1 MINVS
6 HHTIQEE
13 IHRGE
18 NTVLYRGLRDE
29 DGAPVVVKLL
39 RSEYP
44 SPSEVA
50 KLRHEHAITRSLAL
64 AGVVK
69 VHGMEKYGHGS
80 ALVMASAGGRSLD
93 RALRAQ
99 PLGLPTAL
107 RIAASI
113 AGTLAAIHARGV
125 IHKDIKPHNILFHED
140 TQATTLIDF
149 GIATRL
155 SHESQRA
162 QGLDSLEGTLA
173 YMSPEQTG
181 RMNRA
186 VDHRTDLYSLGAT
199 LYEMLTRRLPFTSQD
214 PLELVHSHI
223 ARIPASPRDLS
234 PEVPE
239 VVSAIVMKLLAKAAE
254 DRYQTA
260 RGLETDLRECLHQWE
275 TTGKI
280 GAFPLGRQ
288 DRTGELRIPQKLYG
302 RGAELQ
308 ALMAAQ
314 AGAGAG
320 AALLLVVKGQ
330 AGVGKSTLI
339 QELQKTITCDGG
351 HFITGKFGQLNR
363 SMPYAGVGHAFGEL
377 CRQIVAERPKA
388 LASWK
393 SKLEKAVGQNG
404 RVLVDLIPELALI
417 LGPQPE
423 VPLLGPTETQSRFH
437 RVLQA
442 FVRALAGPGRPLVA
456 FFDDLQWAD
465 PASLKLIQFL
475 LTDPESA
482 NLLVI
487 GAYRDNEV
495 DAAHPLQ
502 LALSEIQKNGVL
514 AEEILLGPLSLPD
527 ATQLLADTLGCDLP
541 RAEPLAAVVWAKTHG
556 NPFFLGQFLATLEKE
571 RLLSFDARSGAWAW
585 DLERI
590 QQMTVTD
597 NVVDFMAGKIQEL
610 SPPAAHLLEL
620 AACIGHEFDIRT
632 LSILRGKSPGETAA
646 ELWEAL
652 QQGLVL
658 PLDAEYRFLHLIEE
672 PEAGGPPSTFNVS
685 YRFLHDRVEQAAS
698 SRMDDDRRQETHL
711 RLGRLLRATGGGP
724 LGEKELFDVIDH
736 LNLGA
741 ARITDPAERLELV
754 RSNLTAGKRAKAA
767 VAYEAAAGYLEAGA
781 ALLGAS
787 GWAEEYELCFALHAD
802 LAECEL
808 YGGRP
813 EKAES
818 RLGDLLAR
826 ASSTVDRARIRA
838 LQMVLYITLSRF
850 ADSVRAG
857 LAGLRLFGIEMPETE
872 EHGFAALQGELA
884 EVRVNMAGRRV
895 EALIDAPDLV
905 DREQRALQEI
915 LMHLV
920 VSARAVLL
928 VMSLVSVVKGV
939 NLTLKHGHSELSAHT
954 YMLYS
959 FALSSG
965 LGAYEEAGAFG
976 DLALALHTK
985 RHEVD
990 QACMLIF
997 LHGAHIH
1004 FHKHIGAALPNL
1016 VRGYQAGVE
1025 TGNLLY
1031 ASYSCNTIVTLKLG
1045 LGHDLVALRAEIAQQ
1060 ISFIRRAKIFSSE
1073 AVQLVARQMVA
1084 NLDGR
1089 INDRRSL
1096 SDDAFDEV
1104 EFLAEMERSD
1114 LVLVH
1119 CWYHTVKAQ
1128 LAVLYEDPELAL
1140 SMIAQAERSAHSS
1153 SGLYFAVELPFYAG
1167 VALLACYSAK
1177 AADEQPQC
1185 LEAITRRQEE
1195 LARLAAQCPANYLH
1209 KSLLLAAERARIE
1222 GKALEAMD
1230 LYEQAIAAAQ
1240 ANEFLRE
1247 EALASELFAKF
1258 LYAQGRTR
1266 MARAYMSDARHA
1278 YQRWGATAKVADLT
1292 EKYPDLLHPA
1302 AAPPRFGDVRTT
1314 IAIPTETTT
1323 STTTSR
1329 SGRGDVV
1336 DLAAVMQAAQAFAG
1350 ELVLERLL
1358 DRLMRIVVESAG
1370 AQRGYLLLARAEQLM
1385 IEASIVLDPDKVE
1398 VGLSVPAESRAD
1410 LALHVVQYVARTRE
1424 TVCLGDAARA
1434 SRFAADPYIAGGLP
1448 RSILCLPLLHQGRL
1462 TGVLYLENN
1471 RVREAFTSNRIE
1483 LLGLLS
1489 SQAAVAVENA
1499 LLYADVQRH
1508 RATLEVEVGRRTEE
1522 LSAAKARLELELD
1535 ERARG
1540 EQERA
1545 ELQEEVIM
1553 AQNTRLAELSTP
1565 MIPITD
1571 RIMVMP
1577 LIGMMDAPRAQQ
1589 VLETALFGAKES
1601 RAKVVILDITGMKL
1615 VDAAVASVL
1624 VSAAGGLR
1632 LLGAQVVITGIRP
1645 EVAQALVGLDIDL
1658 RGLLTLGTLQSGIAH
1673 ALRLTGGDARRWH

>member
-1 MINVS
+1 MIHVS

-18 NTVLYRGLRDE
+18 NTVLYRGRRYE
-29 DGAPVVVKLL
+29 DGAPVVVKVL

-113 AGTLAAIHARGV
+113 AGTLAAIHACGV

-155 SHESQRA
+155 THESQRA
-162 QGLDSLEGTLA
+162 QSLNSLEGTLA

-186 VDHRTDLYSLGAT
+186 VDHRTDLYSLGVT
-199 LYEMLTRRLPFTSQD
+199 LYEMLTGRLPFTSQD

-223 ARIPASPRDLS
+223 ARTPASPRELS

-260 RGLETDLRECLHQWE
+260 RGLEADLRECLRQWD

-280 GAFPLGRQ
+280 EAFPLGRQ

-302 RGAELQ
+302 REAELR
-308 ALMAAQ
+308 ALMAAEAR
-314 AGAGAG
+314 AGEG
-320 AALLLVVKGQ
+320 AALLLMVKGH
-330 AGVGKSTLI
+330 AGVGKSTLT
-339 QELQKTITCDGG
+339 QELQKTITCGGG

-363 SMPYAGVGHAFGEL
+363 SMPYAGVGCAFGEL

-393 SKLEKAVGQNG
+393 SKLERAVGQDG
-404 RVLVDLIPELALI
+404 RVLVDIIPELALV

-423 VPLLGPTETQSRFH
+423 VPALGPTEAQSRFH

-442 FVRALAGPGRPLVA
+442 FVRVLAEPGRPLVA

-475 LTDPESA
+475 LADPESA

-495 DAAHPLQ
+495 DAAHPL
-502 LALSEIQKNGVL
+502 LLVLNEIQKNGVTV
-514 AEEILLGPLSLPD
+514 EEITLGPLSLPD
-527 ATQLLADTLGCDLP
+527 ATQLVADTLGCDLP
-541 RAEPLAAVVWAKTHG
+541 RAEPLAAVVWGKTHG
-556 NPFFLGQFLATLEKE
+556 NPFFLGQFLATITKE
-571 RLLSFDARSGAWAW
+571 RLLSFDARSSAWAW

-590 QQMTVTD
+590 QRMTVTD

-610 SPPAAHLLEL
+610 SPPAARLLEL
-620 AACIGHEFDIRT
+620 AACIGYQFDMST
-632 LSILRGKSPGETAA
+632 LSILGGKPPGETAA

-658 PLDAEYRFLHLIEE
+658 PLDAEYRFLHLLEE
-672 PEAGGPPSTFNVS
+672 PGADSAPSTFDVS
-685 YRFLHDRVEQAAS
+685 YRFLHDRVEQAAYS
-698 SRMDDDRRQETHL
+698 LMDDDRRQETHL
-711 RLGRLLRATGGGP
+711 RLGRLLRARGADG
-724 LGEKELFDVIDH
+724 LGEKALFDIIDH

-741 ARITDPAERLELV
+741 ARISDPAERLELA

-767 VAYEAAAGYLEAGA
+767 VAYEAAAGYFEAGA

-787 GWAEEYELCFALHAD
+787 GWAEEHGLCFALHAE
-802 LAECEL
+802 LAECETL
-808 YGGRP
+808 SGRS
-813 EKAES
+813 EKAEP
-818 RLGDLLAR
+818 RLVDLLER
-826 ASSTVDRARIRA
+826 ASSTLDRARICA
-838 LQMVLYITLSRF
+838 LQVFLYVTLSRF

-857 LAGLRLFGIEMPETE
+857 RAGLRLFGIDLPETE
-872 EHGFAALQGELA
+872 EQGAAALQAELA
-884 EVRVNMAGRRV
+884 ELQVNLAGRRI
-895 EALIDAPDLV
+895 EALVDAPALADP
-905 DREQRALQEI
+905 EQRVVQEL
-915 LMHLV
+915 LMHLFL
-920 VSARAVLL
+920 SGSAVLRVL
-928 VMSLVSVVKGV
+928 ALVSVVKGV
-939 NLTLKHGHSELSAHT
+939 NLTLKHGHSELSARA

-959 FALSSG
+959 FAFSSG
-965 LGAYEEAGAFG
+965 PGAREDAGAFG
-976 DLALALHTK
+976 ALALALHTK
-985 RHEVD
+985 RREVD
-990 QACMLIF
+990 QTCQMML
-997 LHGAHIH
+997 LHGTHIH
-1004 FHKHIGAALPNL
+1004 LHKHIGAALPDL
-1016 VRGYQAGVE
+1016 ARGYQAGLE
-1025 TGNLLY
+1025 AGQLFY
-1031 ASYSCNTIVTLKLG
+1031 ASYTCNTIVTLKLG
-1045 LGHDLVALRAEIAQQ
+1045 LGHELGALRAEVAQQ
-1060 ISFIRRAKIFSSE
+1060 INVIQRAKILSAV
-1073 AVQLVARQMVA
+1073 AVQIIARQMIA
-1084 NLDGR
+1084 SLEGR
-1089 INDRRSL
+1089 IEDRRSL
-1096 SDDAFDEV
+1096 SDGAFDEAAFMAEV
-1104 EFLAEMERSD
+1104 ERPDFG
-1114 LVLVH
+1114 VVH
-1119 CWYHTVKAQ
+1119 CWYHMVKAQ
-1128 LAVLYEDPELAL
+1128 LALLYEDPDLAL
-1140 SMIAQAERSAHSS
+1140 SMIALAEKSAPACA
-1153 SGLYFAVELPFYAG
+1153 GLFFAGELPFYAG
-1167 VALLACYSAK
+1167 LALLASYPAK
-1177 AADEQPQC
+1177 DAGEQPQL

-1209 KSLLLAAERARIE
+1209 KSLLLAAERARVE
-1222 GKALEAMD
+1222 GKELEAMD
-1230 LYEQAIAAAQ
+1230 LYDQAIAAAQ

-1247 EALASELFAKF
+1247 EALASELFAKLLF
-1258 LYAQGRTR
+1258 AHGRTR

-1302 AAPPRFGDVRTT
+1302 AVPPRFGDVRTT
-1314 IAIPTETTT
+1314 IAIPTATTT
-1323 STTTSR
+1323 SK

-1336 DLAAVMQAAQAFAG
+1336 DLVAVIQAAQAFAG
-1350 ELVLERLL
+1350 ELVLEKLL

-1385 IEASIVLDPDKVE
+1385 IEASIALDPDKVE
-1398 VGLSVPAESRAD
+1398 VGLSIPAESRAD

-1462 TGVLYLENN
+1462 TGVLYLENTL
-1471 RVREAFTSNRIE
+1471 VRDAFTSNRIE

-1522 LSAAKARLELELD
+1522 LSAANARLELELG
-1535 ERARG
+1535 ERARS

-1545 ELQEEVIM
+1545 QLQEEIIM

-1615 VDAAVASVL
+1615 VDAGVASVL

-1645 EVAQALVGLDIDL
+1645 EVAQALVSLDIDL
-1658 RGLLTLGTLQSGIAH
+1658 RGMLTLGTLQSGIAH
-1673 ALRLTGGDARRWH
+1673 ALRLTGGDVRRWH